1 MDANA
6 DIIFTG
12 IEHFFYYLIS
22 QWNELYKAGEVEKT
36 SVDLL
41 KGFQENAFGEV
52 DPWIENDWN
61 DLTQYGNLKVHFYDR
76 NGSLWD
82 EIDKYFG
89 HGHKDEFIDDLEEL
103 YKFLLKV
110 WDWGECPPCGE
121 CDYDYQE

>member
-89 HGHKDEFIDDLEEL
+89 HGHKDKFIDDLEKL
-103 YKFLLKV
+103 YMFLLEV
-110 WDWGECPPCGE
+110 WDCGDINNE
-121 CDYDYQE
+121 